1 MFTAYDYLKEE
12 SIIAFKPDTRRG
24 NYTKKEIGD
33 ADKNDESILQPL
45 VTLSLVFD
53 VLSSSMPES
62 IFTTIKDTLA
72 YIIPK
77 NPGATEDVEIACP
90 LRTIINR
97 MNTGLYQV
105 VVNKGEPIE
114 YRIDDR
120 AVNTLYMRV
129 GDYYVLVWKLVVDDE
144 MVSIK
149 SRLDWTERG
158 MVNVLWI
165 SIIFFVVVYAMY
177 LTTQMAKN
185 QQHCSLDSTC
195 DVELLSSLRNRRTHL
210 VVLFIVCLACY
221 VLFLTYRRVVFRQR
235 HLKDRK
241 VFMRLLFG
249 DKEEYRCFFQT
260 PKAYALYLPELTS
273 IQLGDDAFC
282 YKGDD
287 NLSESVMRNLPKL
300 TSITTEGENSWSL
313 RNPQHITLE
322 SMPSVE
328 DEGSVLILSHEQH
341 PNQEC
346 PASPNSPF
354 LCFFRTVMGH

>member
-1 MFTAYDYLKEE
+1 MRGLKTSRFDIEESSWNCDLSETVCKLLEAIPEEDASIDVPEVLYECLIETFGSCWCVVAGKDLDCAIKYYQGCMFTAYDCLKEE

-33 ADKNDESILQPL
+33 ADKNDD
-45 VTLSLVFD
+45 LVFD

-62 IFTTIKDTLA
+62 IFTTVKDTLA

-77 NPGATEDVEIACP
+77 NPGDTEDVEIACP

-129 GDYYVLVWKLVVDDE
+129 GDYYVLVWKLVVDEE

-249 DKEEYRCFFQT
+249 DKEE
-260 PKAYALYLPELTS
+260 
-273 IQLGDDAFC
+273 
-282 YKGDD
+282 
-287 NLSESVMRNLPKL
+287 
-300 TSITTEGENSWSL
+300 
-313 RNPQHITLE
+313 
-322 SMPSVE
+322 
-328 DEGSVLILSHEQH
+328 
-341 PNQEC
+341 
-346 PASPNSPF
+346 
-354 LCFFRTVMGH
+354 